1 VVRERVVD
9 NLWVRP
15 VDGSASRPLTHFTSE
30 SIFAFRYSPDGG
42 KIAIERGHVESDAV
56 LLRDASR

>member
-1 VVRERVVD
+1 
-9 NLWVRP
+9 
-15 VDGSASRPLTHFTSE
+15 LTHFTSE

-42 KIAIERGHVESDAV
+42 KIAIERGPVESDAV